1 MEQQIAKIMIVQ
13 SEMEK
18 LNIKATRENTNIM
31 CGCQS
36 ILDEV
41 VSELRN
47 ICIEQKRKMTEGSE
61 GEHCGN

>member
-13 SEMEK
+13 SELEK
-18 LNIKATRENTNIM
+18 LNIKASRENTNIM

-41 VSELRN
+41 VSELKN
-47 ICIEQKRKMTEGSE
+47 ICIKQKCKEDEGVG